1 MANALY
7 TMMIRKFSVLPTKCI
22 LFPSSRCVLRQTPSV
37 LSRVGCPG
45 LSSMAG
51 VAPSLATTRSHTQPR
66 PHSHIPGPKSWPVI
80 GTLPAMITDPAYD
93 ASRVPRLWES
103 YFKKYGPIFKLNLLG
118 QGDVV
123 YICDPRDIEHLI
135 TETFDNPVRPFF
147 ESLKKI
153 RLNNKMKFFKE
164 KGTGIFVEQGDSW
177 WRVRSQVQVHA
188 TKPKSVAQYLPQ
200 VDQVAQEF
208 VARSA
213 GQRDNKN
220 ELPGDFSLELFKWAL
235 ESLSL
240 VALNKRLGCLENS
253 EEGLRII
260 NASLTMMDASGEC
273 EYAVQLWRY
282 FTTPALSRM
291 WKAHDVILNVVL
303 EKVHQAKMELE
314 ARDSRD
320 TSELNILESLLIT
333 PNLFLEDVVTFMVDL
348 FFAGLDTTSMSTVL
362 ALYNLARNPE
372 KQARLQE
379 ELDQVLGDGN
389 QPLTTNH
396 LARLPYL
403 KACVRETLR
412 MHPISS
418 IVPRRPDHDVTLQG
432 YRVKAGTNI
441 FVCIRESGMLEEYF
455 PRATEFLPERWLRDN
470 PDRLQ
475 NQFASIPFSVGTRMC
490 VGRRLAEQEIYVLL
504 ARLFLKYNLEYKY
517 AEWDPVFRVI
527 YKPDKPQN
535 FTMTER

>member
-1 MANALY
+1 
-7 TMMIRKFSVLPTKCI
+7 
-22 LFPSSRCVLRQTPSV
+22 
-37 LSRVGCPG
+37 
-45 LSSMAG
+45 
-51 VAPSLATTRSHTQPR
+51 
-66 PHSHIPGPKSWPVI
+66 
-80 GTLPAMITDPAYD
+80 
-93 ASRVPRLWES
+93 
-103 YFKKYGPIFKLNLLG
+103 
-118 QGDVV
+118 
-123 YICDPRDIEHLI
+123 
-135 TETFDNPVRPFF
+135 
-147 ESLKKI
+147 
-153 RLNNKMKFFKE
+153 
-164 KGTGIFVEQGDSW
+164 
-177 WRVRSQVQVHA
+177 
-188 TKPKSVAQYLPQ
+188 
-200 VDQVAQEF
+200 
-208 VARSA
+208 
-213 GQRDNKN
+213 
-220 ELPGDFSLELFKWAL
+220 
-235 ESLSL
+235 
-240 VALNKRLGCLENS
+240 
-253 EEGLRII
+253 
-260 NASLTMMDASGEC
+260 
-273 EYAVQLWRY
+273 
-282 FTTPALSRM
+282 
-291 WKAHDVILNVVL
+291 
-303 EKVHQAKMELE
+303 
-314 ARDSRD
+314 
-320 TSELNILESLLIT
+320 
-333 PNLFLEDVVTFMVDL
+333 
-348 FFAGLDTTSMSTVL
+348 SMSTVL

-379 ELDQVLGDGN
+379 ELDQVLGDGS